1 MAKSKR
7 RPQAPKV
14 GNTEYMRGM
23 QELRRSN
30 ASGVHKSANDYRRKP
45 KHVNKGWD

>member
-1 MAKSKR
+1 MKKNK

-14 GNTEYMRGM
+14 GNRDMALAF
-23 QELRRSN
+23 QEIRRS
-30 ASGVHKSANDYRRKP
+30 SAAQPHRAKTDYRRKP